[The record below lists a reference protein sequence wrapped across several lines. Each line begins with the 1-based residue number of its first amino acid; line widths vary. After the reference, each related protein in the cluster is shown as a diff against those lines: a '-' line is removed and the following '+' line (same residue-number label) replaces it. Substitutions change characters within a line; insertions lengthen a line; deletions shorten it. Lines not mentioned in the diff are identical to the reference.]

1 LPVPRLRNSRRVR
14 NPEGRMPVMDH
25 LRELRKRLIICVII
39 VAAGG
44 VVAFLFYDHILRF
57 LAEPYCTVP
66 SRFRAPTSSG
76 TCQLNYFGPADGFIA
91 KLKISAISGVVATSP
106 LWLYQ
111 IWAFV
116 TPGLRKNERKYT
128 IIFVVTSSALFLAGM
143 ALAYGVL
150 YKGLEVLIEQA
161 GEGTQ
166 ATLSIDK
173 YISFI
178 VLLMLVFGASFELP
192 LLIVMLNLIR
202 VLPYQVLKKWQR
214 LSIFLIFVFAG
225 VATPTADPFTML
237 AMAVP
242 MVILF
247 ELAVLFAFLHDRRR
261 SRRKA
266 QQEAA
271 ERDGAAPDLA
281 DDEPS
286 RVDAMPGR
294 LGDGYT
300 DVP

>member
-1 LPVPRLRNSRRVR
+1 
-14 NPEGRMPVMDH
+14 MPVLDH
-25 LRELRKRLIICVII
+25 LRELRRRLIVSVII
-39 VAAGG
+39 VAAGA
-44 VVAFLFYDHILRF
+44 VVAFLFYDHILHF
-57 LAEPYCTVP
+57 LDRPYCSVP
-66 SRFRAPTSSG
+66 SKYRAPTSSG
-76 TCQLNYFGPADGFIA
+76 TCQLNYFGLADGFIA
-91 KLKISAISGVVATSP
+91 KLKISAISGIVFTSP

-116 TPGLRKNERKYT
+116 TPGLRKNERRYT
-128 IIFVVTSSALFLAGM
+128 VIFVFTSSVLFLTGM

-150 YKGLEVLIEQA
+150 YKGLQVLIEQS

-202 VLPYQVLKKWQR
+202 VLPYSLLRKWQR

-242 MVILF
+242 MTILF
-247 ELAVLFAFLHDRRR
+247 EFAVLFCFIHDRRR
-261 SRRKA
+261 ARRKA
-266 QQEAA
+266 EEDA
-271 ERDGAAPDLA
+271 AAPVLA
-281 DDEPS
+281 DDEAS
-286 RVDAMPGR
+286 SVDPVPR
-294 LGDGYT
+294 PLGNEYT